1 MQLTSPTVLLKQL
14 VSPPATE
21 LVEAAITELSDVGAV
36 DSNHEDGRQN
46 PWQLSETAA
55 ARRHCARR
63 P

>member
-36 DSNHEDGRQN
+36 DSNHEDSRHAS
-46 PWQLSETAA
+46 WQFSKATAGD
-55 ARRHCARR
+55 CS
-63 P
+63 